1 MLLARA
7 GCDRR
12 PSWPCRGGLR
22 DDLAIEVE
30 ASLQVFGVRTEAG
43 EERTH
48 VSDEVAVRVVL
59 QVDDVVAQRAAMRA
73 SQIGLGQRRKR
84 RHGLA

>member
-1 MLLARA
+1 MTVAPVGHVEA
-7 GCDRR
+7 DSG
-12 PSWPCRGGLR
+12 
-22 DDLAIEVE
+22 DDLAIEVD
-30 ASLQVFGVRTEAG
+30 ASLQIFGVRTEAG